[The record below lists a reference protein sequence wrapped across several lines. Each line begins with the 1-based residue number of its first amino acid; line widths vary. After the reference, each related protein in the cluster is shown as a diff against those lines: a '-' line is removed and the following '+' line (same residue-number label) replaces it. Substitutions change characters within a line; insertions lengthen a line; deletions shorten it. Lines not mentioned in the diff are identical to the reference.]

1 MMPVILWTDAL
12 IWLLVVVGIV
22 IAVYVLRTPT
32 LRISW
37 HSVITRP
44 MGMASL
50 VVLMAFILPG
60 LSDSLH
66 HRVKLDNGQYDVEVL
81 SLLDRALKPLK
92 EQTERTYS
100 APLATRAQSK
110 EAMAGPDG
118 KQIRDYPRL
127 EFGGVQLADPAL
139 DWSGDITKRVIQGLG
154 LGIFSTLLFALVL
167 GWLLR
172 SRWACDLKTAMQRL
186 ARPRVGDPAWR
197 ALLVTVAVLFV
208 LVWIIARLAAGYH
221 VLGTDKVGQDVLYQ
235 TLKSIRT
242 GLVIGTLTT
251 LVTLPLAIALGLM
264 AGYFR
269 GWVDDVI
276 QYIYT
281 TLNSIP
287 WVLLVAAAV
296 LITQVFIEQYQD
308 QFDSVAAR
316 ADFRLLALC
325 VIIGLTGWTGL
336 ARLIRAETLKVRE
349 LDYVTAARAFGVSDA
364 RILLRHILPNVQH
377 IVLISVVMDFSGLV
391 LAEAILS
398 YVGVGVD
405 PVMNSWGNMIN
416 AARLELAREPV
427 VWWPLVAAFVF
438 MFALV
443 LAANL
448 FADAVRDAFD
458 PRAVFSGKGVPAAG
472 EKS

>member
-1 MMPVILWTDAL
+1 
-12 IWLLVVVGIV
+12 
-22 IAVYVLRTPT
+22 
-32 LRISW
+32 
-37 HSVITRP
+37 
-44 MGMASL
+44 
-50 VVLMAFILPG
+50 
-60 LSDSLH
+60 
-66 HRVKLDNGQYDVEVL
+66 
-81 SLLDRALKPLK
+81 
-92 EQTERTYS
+92 
-100 APLATRAQSK
+100 
-110 EAMAGPDG
+110 
-118 KQIRDYPRL
+118 
-127 EFGGVQLADPAL
+127 
-139 DWSGDITKRVIQGLG
+139 
-154 LGIFSTLLFALVL
+154 
-167 GWLLR
+167 
-172 SRWACDLKTAMQRL
+172 
-186 ARPRVGDPAWR
+186 
-197 ALLVTVAVLFV
+197 LFV
-208 LVWIIARLAAGYH
+208 LNWVLARLASGYH

-242 GLVIGTLTT
+242 GMVIGTLTT

-269 GWVDDVI
+269 GWIDDVI

-364 RILLRHILPNVQH
+364 RILVRHILPNVQH
-377 IVLISVVMDFSGLV
+377 IVLITVVMDFSGLV

-427 VWWPLVAAFVF
+427 VWWPLAAAFVF

-458 PRAVFSGKGVPAAG
+458 PRTVFSDKGGPPESEG
-472 EKS
+472 S

>member
-1 MMPVILWTDAL
+1 
-12 IWLLVVVGIV
+12 
-22 IAVYVLRTPT
+22 
-32 LRISW
+32 
-37 HSVITRP
+37 
-44 MGMASL
+44 MASL
-50 VVLMAFILPG
+50 AVLTVFVLVG
-60 LSDSLH
+60 LADSLH
-66 HRVKLDNGQYDVEVL
+66 YRLRLDNGQYDVEVL
-81 SLLDRALKPLK
+81 SLLDQALKPLK
-92 EQTERTYS
+92 EQVERTYS
-100 APLATRAQSK
+100 APLGTHAQAR
-110 EAMAGPDG
+110 EAMTGPDG
-118 KQIRDYPRL
+118 KQMRDYPRL
-127 EFGGVQLADPAL
+127 LFGGAQLADPARNWAA
-139 DWSGDITKRVIQGLG
+139 DVSKRIVQG
-154 LGIFSTLLFALVL
+154 LVL
-167 GWLLR
+167 GVLSTALFTLL
-172 SRWACDLKTAMQRL
+172 L
-186 ARPRVGDPAWR
+186 ARLLALRWKCNMRFALGRMRQPRQGDPAWR
-197 ALLVTVAVLFV
+197 ALLVTLAVILLLAWV
-208 LVWIIARLAAGYH
+208 VARLAGGYH

-251 LVTLPLAIALGLM
+251 LVTLPLAIMLGLM

-269 GWVDDVI
+269 GWIDDVV

-296 LITQVFIEQYQD
+296 LITQVYIEQYQD

-349 LDYVTAARAFGVSDA
+349 LDYVTAARAFGVSDV

-377 IVLISVVMDFSGLV
+377 IVLITVVMDFSGLV
-391 LAEAILS
+391 LAEAVLS

-416 AARLELAREPV
+416 AARLELAREPL

-438 MFALV
+438 MFGLV

-458 PRAVFSGKGVPAAG
+458 PRTVFAAKGATPEG
-472 EKS
+472 ETS